1 MEDRMS
7 LKCIL
12 VVGFQIEEEQ
22 IIQRQ
27 WFKSGLR
34 VPLRFASDAEIALEL
49 IPKSR
54 QFYEKPDLVIVKLK
68 QEQDIGWDF
77 LTSMRK
83 QPKNR
88 EVLVIV
94 CAENFS
100 AEAVERAYAL
110 GADSCVDMSSDFCQL
125 FRLLHRVER
134 HWFEPPD
141 RMVA

>member
-1 MEDRMS
+1 MGMS

-12 VVGFQIEEEQ
+12 VVGFKIEEEQ

-54 QFYEKPDLVIVKLK
+54 HFYERPDLVIVKLK
-68 QEQDIGWDF
+68 EDQDNGWEF
-77 LTSMRK
+77 LTSMRQ
-83 QPKNR
+83 QPKHR

-100 AEAVERAYAL
+100 AEAAERAYAL
-110 GADSCVDMSSDFCQL
+110 GADSCVDMSSDFWQL